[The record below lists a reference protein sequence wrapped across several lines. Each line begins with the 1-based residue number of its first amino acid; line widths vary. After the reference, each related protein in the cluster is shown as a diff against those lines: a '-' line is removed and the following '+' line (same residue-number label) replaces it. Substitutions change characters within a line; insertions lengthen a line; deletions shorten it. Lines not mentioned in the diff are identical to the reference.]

1 MTKSRDKIEKLQEEV
16 AKAEKKAADISV
28 TRKELELQ
36 ENTAKIKYEQAV
48 SIKEK
53 QETEY
58 NSIINDGKELENQK
72 RLELERDYDPLSW
85 RKHWRR
91 LMKNWDLVKS
101 RMSRRRNW

>member
-1 MTKSRDKIEKLQEEV
+1 MAKSRDKIENLQEEV

-58 NSIINDGKELENQK
+58 NSK
-72 RLELERDYDPLSW
+72 R
-85 RKHWRR
+85 
-91 LMKNWDLVKS
+91 N
-101 RMSRRRNW
+101 